1 MERIEMNNKE
11 VLGRISKI
19 VSEIVNENIEVDETM
34 LLKDVEEGKLSL
46 GLSSLDMMDLII
58 QVEMEFDVEIE
69 QERFNELFSMGNLV
83 QMIIELTEKNSNNN
97 NTLKEI
103 EKELFE

>member
-1 MERIEMNNKE
+1 MNNKE

>member
-1 MERIEMNNKE
+1 MNNKE

-83 QMIIELTEKNSNNN
+83 QMIIDLTEKNSNTN

>member
-1 MERIEMNNKE
+1 MNNKE

-69 QERFNELFSMGNLV
+69 QGRFNELFSMGNLV